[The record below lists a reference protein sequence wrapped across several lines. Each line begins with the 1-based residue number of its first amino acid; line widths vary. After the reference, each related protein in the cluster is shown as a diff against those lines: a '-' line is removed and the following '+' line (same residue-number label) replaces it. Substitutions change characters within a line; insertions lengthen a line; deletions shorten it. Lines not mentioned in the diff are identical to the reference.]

1 MRATAAPRL
10 TRGPGWYLRLIRRAG
25 GARWFTWLGAHVL
38 TRLDK
43 WLYPRFHGRLVSAGP
58 PILPLLL
65 LTTTGRRSGRPSS
78 TPLLYLPDGDDLV
91 VVASNWGQRQQPSW
105 SSNLLAQP
113 KATVEVSGVR
123 RAVVARLATPEERAR
138 LWPRLLAEFP
148 PYQTYANR
156 SGRELRVF
164 VLRFDAD
171 GSEASNPM
179 P

>member
-1 MRATAAPRL
+1 MVTTASGL
-10 TRGPGWYLRLIRRAG
+10 THGPALYLSLIRRIA
-25 GARWFTWLGAHVL
+25 GARWFTWLGIHVL

-65 LTTTGRRSGRPSS
+65 LSTTGRKSGRPSS
-78 TPLLYLPDGDDLV
+78 TPLVYLPDGEDLV
-91 VVASNWGQRQQPSW
+91 IVASNWGQRQHPNW

-113 KATVEVSGVR
+113 KASVEVSGQH

-138 LWPRLLAEFP
+138 LWPKLLHAFP

-156 SGRELRVF
+156 SGREVRIF
-164 VLRFDAD
+164 VLS
-171 GSEASNPM
+171 SEAGM